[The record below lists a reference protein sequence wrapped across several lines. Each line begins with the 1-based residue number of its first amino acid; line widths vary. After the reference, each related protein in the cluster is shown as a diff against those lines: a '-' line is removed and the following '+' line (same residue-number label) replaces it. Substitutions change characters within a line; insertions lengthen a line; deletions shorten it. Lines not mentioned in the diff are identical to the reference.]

1 MTDQAKQ
8 QDQPQGLT
16 CPLCLSDFKNPTLL
30 RCGHTFCKVCLE
42 NYDEQQYGRSYMECP
57 VCRKCTKLERDRIAG
72 LSPNFSLKGL
82 QDELKFGKDIHC
94 PIHRKEDKNIFCEL
108 CGDFI
113 CITCFIETHQG
124 HKIKSKVELGEELK
138 KQRLAI
144 IKESEAGKTKL
155 DEICIEANQ
164 QRKEI
169 QCYIKTIKKEI
180 EDAFAK
186 KYTTLQENENNLIKQ
201 VNMISTTCDSS
212 IIRSKF
218 DHLDLIRA
226 IDTSVAILKC
236 HESLHLQ
243 NHVLKEHYQHCMSLE
258 NTLKKIKNFNEV
270 KQQYMTQVQVAVN
283 TKFYPAQDTLLDVG
297 HIKVGEVQPEKT
309 TPLGSPGDKE
319 QTNRRNSNCSDSS
332 KKHTFDIMLQEGKA
346 GDRRQEVKKTASVTE
361 NHPGDEKKGLKVKTK
376 SGKEVTE
383 VDSVRTQESTLSGAK
398 SAPRSSEGKRNTA
411 IEDIQELSQ
420 VNHVPTLV
428 DMIPGP
434 KTGERSCQQ
443 VKTISPENS
452 PGGKGKGGKV
462 KTKNGRKITEKNAVP
477 SHANMLPGSKSVGGM
492 AEKRSSQD
500 LKKTAPVTTNSLED
514 KEKRMGKLSKKQ
526 ANSDAKCTCN
536 PETTLASTLPGGKSV
551 ATCSI
556 SQLNF
561 MPENVKSPDCKRN
574 EGKAMLKNVQ
584 AINNTLSTLP
594 DDASENT
601 PSTSR
606 SDPSTT
612 FTAAKISLGNIQP
625 CTRGNAGAVL
635 STVKTNSLTI
645 VKEVESGGH
654 IYGIGALSSSSVVVG
669 HGCLTPSSEC
679 ISLLGERKPHLNLK
693 EAGGIACLANG
704 KIAVSCRDYSYH
716 IYNAEGSLDKLYCIP
731 KLQSLMSYPR
741 LCGDQHGDIYVVTG
755 DSYIRIF
762 NNSDFF
768 PKTVIPTGKVRA
780 RHVSVAKTGAII
792 MCGITKR
799 KTLHPLQS
807 VTVYNSEGHTG
818 SSIKSYNMMIEHMYA
833 AVDSQDRV
841 IVARMKDR
849 SNTIRLTRY
858 TLQELTLFKEV
869 TFKPLTLPSL
879 VNVESYM
886 HRGSYMYN
894 SSCMVSLSP
903 TLIVFSYS
911 HRLYFIELPQ

>member
-1 MTDQAKQ
+1 MADQAKQ

-42 NYDEQQYGRSYMECP
+42 DYDEQQYGRNYMECP
-57 VCRKCTKLERDRIAG
+57 VCRKRTKLERDRIAG

-82 QDELKFGKDIHC
+82 QDELKFGKDVHC
-94 PIHRKEDKNIFCEL
+94 PLHRREDKNIFCEL
-108 CGDFI
+108 CEDFI

-155 DEICIEANQ
+155 DKICIESTQ

-169 QCYIKTIKKEI
+169 QCYIKKIKKKI

-186 KYTTLQENENNLIKQ
+186 KYTTLKENENNLIKR
-201 VNMISTTCDSS
+201 VNVISDTCDEP
-212 IIRSKF
+212 ILRSQF
-218 DHLDLIRA
+218 DHLDLMA
-226 IDTSVAILKC
+226 EIDASVTILKC

-243 NHVLKEHYQHCMSLE
+243 NHVLKEHYQHCITLE

-270 KQQYMTQVQVAVN
+270 KQQYMSQVQVAMN

-297 HIKVGEVQPEKT
+297 HIKVGDVQPEKT
-309 TPLGSPGDKE
+309 SPLGSPGDKE
-319 QTNRRNSNCSDSS
+319 QADKRNSNISDSS
-332 KKHTFDIMLQEGKA
+332 KKHTPDMLQEGKA
-346 GDRRQEVKKTASVTE
+346 EERSQEVKKTASVTE
-361 NHPGDEKKGLKVKTK
+361 NPPGDEEKGLKVKTK
-376 SGKEVTE
+376 SGKRVTE
-383 VDSVRTQESTLSGAK
+383 ENSVPSQESTLPGAK
-398 SAPRSSEGKRNTA
+398 SAPRSSQGKRNTA
-411 IEDIQELSQ
+411 IKDIQELSQ

-428 DMIPGP
+428 DTIPGP
-434 KTGERSCQQ
+434 NTGKRSCQQ
-443 VKTISPENS
+443 VKTTAPENS

-462 KTKNGRKITEKNAVP
+462 KTKNGRKINENALP
-477 SHANMLPGSKSVGGM
+477 SNSNMLPGSVGGM
-492 AEKRSSQD
+492 AVKRSSQD
-500 LKKTAPVTTNSLED
+500 LRKTAPGTTNSSED
-514 KEKRMGKLSKKQ
+514 KEKRKSKLSKKQ
-526 ANSDAKCTCN
+526 ENSAATCTCN
-536 PETTLASTLPGGKSV
+536 PATTLASTLPGGKSV
-551 ATCSI
+551 ASI

-561 MPENVKSPDCKRN
+561 TPENVKSPGWNGN
-574 EGKAMLKNVQ
+574 EGKAKLKNGQ
-584 AINNTLSTLP
+584 AINKGNPLSTLP

-601 PSTSR
+601 PSTSS

-612 FTAAKISLGNIQP
+612 FTAAKISSGKIQP
-625 CTRGNAGAVL
+625 CTRGKAGAEP
-635 STVKTNSLTI
+635 STIKKNSLTI

-654 IYGIGALSSSSVVVG
+654 IYGLGALSSCSVVVG
-669 HGCLTPSSEC
+669 HGCLTPSPEC
-679 ISLLGERKPHLNLK
+679 ISLSGERKPHLNLR

-704 KIAVSCRDYSYH
+704 KIAVSSRDYSYH
-716 IYNAEGSLDKLYCIP
+716 IYNAEGSLDNSYCIP
-731 KLQSLMSYPR
+731 RLVFLSYPR
-741 LCGDQHGDIYVVTG
+741 LCSDQHGDIYVATG
-755 DSYIRIF
+755 NSKIYIF
-762 NNSDFF
+762 NSSDPF
-768 PKTVIPTGKVRA
+768 PHTFIQTGKVKA

-792 MCGITKR
+792 ICGSLKR

-807 VTVYNSEGHTG
+807 VTVYNREGHTG
-818 SSIKSYNMMIEHMYA
+818 SSIKSNNMMIEHMYA

-869 TFKPLTLPSL
+869 TFKSLTLPFL
-879 VNVESYM
+879 VESYM
-886 HRGSYMYN
+886 HRGSYD

-903 TLIVFSYS
+903 TMIVFSYS